1 MVQKGR
7 EVVKTYNL
15 WTLLLTAVLF
25 LSVSSAWAA
34 EQPATKKDM
43 PAILANLD
51 AGQVTVLDDKAAKAV
66 RGQNY
71 QYVLVK
77 TILNPLDFAPDL
89 NWTGNLFGYR
99 YGAWG
104 GPGWTNGG
112 GNGSNTPADA
122 MDALFKLHDDGT
134 ISNQGLIAGLQA
146 LVNKSVLFWGPIY
159 VPTSIADPSLPA
171 DKNVWVSGASLLG
184 GKFFLGWRPLPF
196 PEYSRREALTGMQL
210 LGLVP

>member
-1 MVQKGR
+1 
-7 EVVKTYNL
+7 
-15 WTLLLTAVLF
+15 
-25 LSVSSAWAA
+25 
-34 EQPATKKDM
+34 M

-77 TILNPLDFAPDL
+77 TILNPLDFGPDL
-89 NWTGNLFGYR
+89 NWTLNLFGYR

-112 GNGSNTPADA
+112 GIGSNAPADA
-122 MDALFKLHDDGT
+122 MDALFKQHDEGL
-134 ISNQGLIAGLQA
+134 SNQGLITGLQG
-146 LVNKSVLFWGPIY
+146 LVNTSVPFWGPIY
-159 VPTSIADPSLPA
+159 VPPAITAGSNLPA

>member
-7 EVVKTYNL
+7 EVVRTYKL
-15 WTLLLTAVLF
+15 CAPFLTAVAF
-25 LSVSSAWAA
+25 LSVASAWAA
-34 EQPATKKDM
+34 DHPATRKDM

-77 TILNPLDFAPDL
+77 TILNPLDFGPDL
-89 NWTGNLFGYR
+89 NWTLNLFGYR

-112 GNGSNTPADA
+112 GIGSNAPADA
-122 MDALFKLHDDGT
+122 MDALFKQHDEGL
-134 ISNQGLIAGLQA
+134 SNQGLITGLQG
-146 LVNKSVLFWGPIY
+146 LVNTSVPFWGPIY
-159 VPTSIADPSLPA
+159 VPPAITAGSNLPA